1 MTSLVSPGLSFQTVL
16 WFSGR
21 KCKKTTKW
29 SGMTS
34 LGSPGLSSQHV
45 SGFSGRKGR
54 KIPETD
60 RHDKPGKPRLV
71 IPISFG
77 IFWPER
83 DYKTPK
89 QTGMTSLGS
98 PGSSSQLV
106 SGFSGRKRPKKPEM
120 DWYDKPRKPRL
131 VVAPVH
137 FGVFGP
143 KGATTKRNG
152 TGSPGLSSQSISGFC
167 GVKGHTNPKRT
178 GMTSFGRPG
187 LSSQSV
193 SDFPVRK
200 GLENTRN
207 GMG

>member
-1 MTSLVSPGLSFQTVL
+1 MKVNEIEGFAESRVLHYIRHFFAQFPTLRSQAHLDQSCDLLWPKRDKQNPKRTAMTSLVSPGLSFQTVL

-71 IPISFG
+71 IPIRFG

-83 DYKTPK
+83 
-89 QTGMTSLGS
+89 
-98 PGSSSQLV
+98 
-106 SGFSGRKRPKKPEM
+106 E
-120 DWYDKPRKPRL
+120 
-131 VVAPVH
+131 
-137 FGVFGP
+137 
-143 KGATTKRNG
+143 
-152 TGSPGLSSQSISGFC
+152 
-167 GVKGHTNPKRT
+167 
-178 GMTSFGRPG
+178 
-187 LSSQSV
+187 
-193 SDFPVRK
+193 
-200 GLENTRN
+200 
-207 GMG
+207 